1 MHSLRESQSVKK
13 KELKTKENISSKSLE
28 MKVVAALIY
37 LVLVAEAIPQ
47 KMALA
52 NILVRVFARRLVQ
65 VSIKKVK
72 NNIEIVVSHQIPNVM
87 LISFVIFKHLK

>member
-1 MHSLRESQSVKK
+1 
-13 KELKTKENISSKSLE
+13 

-72 NNIEIVVSHQIPNVM
+72 NNIEIVVSH
-87 LISFVIFKHLK
+87 